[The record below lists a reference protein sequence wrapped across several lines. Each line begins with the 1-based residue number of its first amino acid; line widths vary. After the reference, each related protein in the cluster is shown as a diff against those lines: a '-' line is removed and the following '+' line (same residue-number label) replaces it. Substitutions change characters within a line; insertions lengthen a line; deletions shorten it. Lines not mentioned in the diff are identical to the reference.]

1 MKPGKIGGS
10 HCCDHRPL
18 MIFLCFFLLLSLLT
32 LTFHKGHCAEVTLAW
47 DPVDNPQ
54 LAGYTIYYGT
64 ASGTYQWMVDVGNV
78 TTYTLSN
85 LTIGATYYAAATAF
99 TTSDLES
106 GYSNEVMFTVPSCTY
121 TISPSSA
128 SFSASG
134 GTGSVSITTPS
145 YCNWTSS
152 SGVPWITLN
161 AGSGLGSGVM
171 TYSVA
176 SNTASTSRTAG
187 LTIAGNVFT
196 INQSG
201 AVVNYTITAS
211 AGTGGSISP
220 SGQVSLQS
228 GATQLFS
235 IKPNAGYLIAGVTVD
250 GVSQG
255 SVNAYT
261 FSNVQANHTI
271 SAAFKSITYT
281 IRATS
286 GTGGSISPNGTMT
299 VSSGAGKTFT
309 IIPNRRYKIANVVV
323 DGVSMGAKSTY
334 TFSNITANHQIS
346 ASFSR

>member
-1 MKPGKIGGS
+1 MNPSKIGRIY
-10 HCCDHRPL
+10 CCDYRL
-18 MIFLCFFLLLSLLT
+18 RTLSLCLFLFISLLT
-32 LTFHKGHCAEVTLAW
+32 FFFHEGHCADVTLAW

-64 ASGTYQWMVDVGNV
+64 ASGNYQWMVDVGDV

-99 TTSDLES
+99 TTTDLES
-106 GYSNEVMFTVPSCTY
+106 DFSNEVMFTVPSCSY

-128 SFSASG
+128 SFPASG
-134 GTGSVSITTPS
+134 GTGSVTITTPS
-145 YCNWTSS
+145 YCNWTTS
-152 SGVPWITLN
+152 SGVPWLTLN
-161 AGSGLGSGVM
+161 PGSGLGSGTI

-176 SNTASTSRTAG
+176 SNTGTSRTAG

-201 AVVNYTITAS
+201 AVVNYTISTS

-220 SGQVSLQS
+220 SGQVAIQS
-228 GATQLFS
+228 GAARTFS
-235 IKPNAGYLIAGVTVD
+235 ITPNSGYQIANVTLD

-255 SVNAYT
+255 AVNTYT
-261 FSNVQANHTI
+261 ITNIQANHTI

-281 IRATS
+281 IRASS
-286 GTGGSISPNGTMT
+286 GSGGSISPSGTIT
-299 VSSGAGKTFT
+299 VSSGAGKTFK
-309 IIPNRRYKIANVVV
+309 IVPNRRYKIANVTV
-323 DGVSMGAKSTY
+323 DGASMGAISSY